1 MPAAKS
7 QAIALTIGLKYF
19 WTWIWNVSDDPK
31 LFCKIEN
38 IVFFRE
44 TAAVC
49 KIKSDFTIFFEP
61 VMAQLPASHTKH
73 TWSLKSW
80 KAASGTNNKGGHWLY
95 PWDPNQR
102 GFFMI
107 VLYKAI

>member
-1 MPAAKS
+1 
-7 QAIALTIGLKYF
+7 
-19 WTWIWNVSDDPK
+19 
-31 LFCKIEN
+31 
-38 IVFFRE
+38 
-44 TAAVC
+44 
-49 KIKSDFTIFFEP
+49 
-61 VMAQLPASHTKH
+61 MAQLPASHTTH